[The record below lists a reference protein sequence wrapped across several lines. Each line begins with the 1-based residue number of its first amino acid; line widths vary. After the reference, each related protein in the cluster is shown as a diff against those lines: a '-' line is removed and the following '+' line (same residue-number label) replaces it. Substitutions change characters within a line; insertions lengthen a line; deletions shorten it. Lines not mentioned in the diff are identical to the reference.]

1 MNIADFHPVALA
13 DAVDRL
19 GSMPAFLDRALAA
32 VERKAL
38 LTQPAPGEFSLVEH
52 ACHLRDVESDAY
64 AVRVRRMRLEQSPAL
79 APFDGGA
86 VAEASDYP
94 SQDPFAA
101 ARQFAAARA
110 ALLPQVSSLTPD
122 ELAREGT
129 FGDRRVCFADVI
141 AMMVEHD
148 RGHREEIEA
157 LVSRLKGSP
166 WK

>member
-1 MNIADFHPVALA
+1 MNLAEFHPVALA
-13 DAVDRL
+13 EAVTRL
-19 GSMPAFLDRALAA
+19 ESMPEFLNRALAA
-32 VERKAL
+32 VDRKSL
-38 LTQPAPGEFSLVEH
+38 VKQPSPGEFSLVEH

-86 VAEASDYP
+86 VAEASNYP
-94 SQDPFAA
+94 AQDPFAA
-101 ARQFAAARA
+101 ARQFAVARA
-110 ALLPQVSSLTPD
+110 SLLPQVASLTQE